1 MWGLAGRYIDKYA
14 RLMQV
19 MQPVASE
26 VFKVCLSSLQKNL
39 LYFLSLLLAT
49 FALSETETFCKLF
62 FFQQVTILQCNS

>member
-26 VFKVCLSSLQKNL
+26 VFKVRLSSLQKIS

-49 FALSETETFCKLF
+49 FALSETEN
-62 FFQQVTILQCNS
+62 ILQAVLLSAGCNFAV